1 MTTSTPRDIER
12 CVAAAGHWAR
22 KELAGADLGDRN
34 FVALG
39 LFKGLTAFHT
49 VGDAASAE
57 RLLRAL
63 QSFDSSGGDF
73 HPSSP
78 APPLGTLLRHPS
90 HPGSTAYARAF
101 QGPLDLMRTYR
112 NAWFVMGLRQLG
124 AHALAEP
131 AAERLERELS
141 AELGAAPHMDTV
153 DPAARVY
160 DLGTSA
166 IAVLALLAAGRRRAA
181 ERAGQFM
188 SHMLLEQPADAPS
201 LCFAQDGQGR
211 FIEREKVQG
220 KIARGLYFFD
230 VGQPGQ
236 TYWLMGIALRAFAA
250 LHAATG
256 KARWLEPAERIRTWL
271 ERSHPERVASITCAK
286 VGWGSAGM
294 FEQTGDERWRALSES
309 VLDYLV
315 QTQSSVGIWVRP
327 EFRTPWLQPLAVSLD
342 TTLERLYYVAAIQ
355 SALSPSHR
363 DKRDRRPE

>member
-1 MTTSTPRDIER
+1 MNMSTPQDIER

-22 KELAGADLGDRN
+22 KELAEADLGDQN

-57 RLLRAL
+57 RLLCAL

-73 HPSSP
+73 HPTSP
-78 APPLGTLLRHPS
+78 ALPLGSLLRHPS
-90 HPGSTAYARAF
+90 HPGSSAYALAF
-101 QGPLDLMRTYR
+101 QAQLDIVRTYR
-112 NAWFVMGLRQLG
+112 NAWFVIGSRQLG
-124 AHALAEP
+124 ADALAEP
-131 AAERLERELS
+131 AAERLERELH

-153 DPAARVY
+153 SQAARLY
-160 DLGTSA
+160 DLGTNA
-166 IAVLALLAAGRRRAA
+166 CVTLALLASGRRPAA
-181 ERAGQFM
+181 KRVGQFM
-188 SHMLLEQPADAPS
+188 SRMLLEQPADAPS
-201 LCFAQDGQGR
+201 LCFAQDGHGR
-211 FIEREKVQG
+211 FLGREKVQG

-256 KARWLEPAERIRTWL
+256 KTRWLEPAERIHAWL

-286 VGWGSAGM
+286 VGWGAAGL
-294 FEQTGDERWRALSES
+294 FEQTGDERWRALAES

-315 QTQSSVGIWVRP
+315 QAQSSAGIWVRP
-327 EFRTPWLQPLAVSLD
+327 EFRTPWLQPLVVSFD

-355 SALSPSHR
+355 SALR
-363 DKRDRRPE
+363 G